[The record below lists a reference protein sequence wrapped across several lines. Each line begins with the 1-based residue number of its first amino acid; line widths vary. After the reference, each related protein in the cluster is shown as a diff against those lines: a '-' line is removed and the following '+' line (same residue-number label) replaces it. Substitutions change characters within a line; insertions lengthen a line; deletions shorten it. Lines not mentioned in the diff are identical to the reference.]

1 LRPLQNGTFCPISM
15 SGSNFN
21 PRNIQY
27 IPVVKIFAFLELEQ
41 KSPFFKGLALYQRRA
56 RAINPEPA
64 FLKERE
70 GSKMVFFF
78 QNLINAL
85 QWGSFYALI
94 ALGYSMVYSI
104 MMLFNFAHGDIFM
117 VGAYIGFGVA
127 TALMALASLCSFALP
142 GWFVLVLTILL
153 SMFLTSFVGMFVER
167 VGYRPLRE
175 APRASAAITG
185 LMIGIILEMLILW
198 GVGTQRVSFPPL
210 IETVTYNVNGVFITN
225 KKIMIVAV
233 SLSFMLALHLFIK
246 RTRWGMAM
254 RAMAFDFVVV
264 PLMGVSI
271 NRIAAMTFA
280 IGSALAAVAG
290 ILFGVA
296 YPVLDPYM
304 GILFGWKAFVAAILG
319 GRGSIMGA
327 TLAGFL
333 LGFIEIF
340 VAMIF
345 PSTLRDIIAYSIVL
359 LILVF
364 RPYGFFG
371 EPYSAKLRL

>member
-1 LRPLQNGTFCPISM
+1 MALLLQNL
-15 SGSNFN
+15 
-21 PRNIQY
+21 
-27 IPVVKIFAFLELEQ
+27 V
-41 KSPFFKGLALYQRRA
+41 
-56 RAINPEPA
+56 
-64 FLKERE
+64 
-70 GSKMVFFF
+70 
-78 QNLINAL
+78 NAL

-104 MMLFNFAHGDIFM
+104 LMLFNFAHGDIFM

-127 TALMALASLCSFALP
+127 SALIALASLGALALP
-142 GWFVLVLTILL
+142 NWLILVLTIIF
-153 SMFLTSFVGMFVER
+153 SMFLTSFVGMIVER

-185 LMIGIILEMLILW
+185 LMIGIILETGNLALF
-198 GVGTQRVSFPPL
+198 GAQRFSFPSL
-210 IETVTYNVNGVFITN
+210 IETATYQVGGVFITN
-225 KKIMIVAV
+225 KKIMIVVV
-233 SLSFMLALHLFIK
+233 SLLFMWALHLFIQK
-246 RTRWGMAM
+246 TRWGMAM
-254 RAMAFDFVVV
+254 RAMSFDYIVV
-264 PLMGVSI
+264 PLMGVPL
-271 NRIAAMTFA
+271 NRIASMTFA
-280 IGSALAAVAG
+280 LGSALAAVAG

-327 TLAGFL
+327 CLAGFL

-345 PSTLRDIIAYSIVL
+345 PSTMRDFIAYSIVL

-371 EPYSAKLRL
+371 RPYSAKLRL

>member
-1 LRPLQNGTFCPISM
+1 MT
-15 SGSNFN
+15 
-21 PRNIQY
+21 
-27 IPVVKIFAFLELEQ
+27 
-41 KSPFFKGLALYQRRA
+41 
-56 RAINPEPA
+56 
-64 FLKERE
+64 
-70 GSKMVFFF
+70 FFF

-127 TALMALASLCSFALP
+127 TGLAALSSMGALALP
-142 GWFVLVLTILL
+142 NWLILVLTILI
-153 SMFLTSFVGMFVER
+153 SMFLTSFVGMIVER
-167 VGYRPLRE
+167 VGYRPLRD

-185 LMIGIILEMLILW
+185 LMIGIILETGNLALLGARRVKFPTLIKS
-198 GVGTQRVSFPPL
+198 T
-210 IETVTYNVNGVFITN
+210 TYDIGGVFVTN
-225 KKIMIVAV
+225 KKIMIVIV
-233 SLSFMLALHLFIK
+233 SLALMFALHQFVK
-246 RTRWGMAM
+246 RTKWGMAM
-254 RAMAFDFVVV
+254 RAMAVDYLVV

-271 NRIAAMTFA
+271 NTIAALTFG
-280 IGSALAAVAG
+280 IGSALAAAAG

-304 GILFGWKAFVAAILG
+304 GIVFGWKAFVAAILG
-319 GRGSIMGA
+319 GRGSILGA

-345 PSTLRDIIAYSIVL
+345 PSTLRDLIAYSIIL

-364 RPYGFFG
+364 RPHGFFG
-371 EPYSAKLRL
+371 QAYSARLRL

>member
-1 LRPLQNGTFCPISM
+1 MANFLQNL
-15 SGSNFN
+15 
-21 PRNIQY
+21 
-27 IPVVKIFAFLELEQ
+27 V
-41 KSPFFKGLALYQRRA
+41 
-56 RAINPEPA
+56 
-64 FLKERE
+64 
-70 GSKMVFFF
+70 
-78 QNLINAL
+78 NAL

-104 MMLFNFAHGDIFM
+104 LMLFNFAHGDIFM

-127 TALMALASLCSFALP
+127 SGLVALTSMGAIVLP
-142 GWFVLVLTILL
+142 NWLILVLTLII
-153 SMFLTSFVGMFVER
+153 SMFLTSFVGMLVER
-167 VGYRPLRE
+167 IGYRPLRD

-185 LMIGIILEMLILW
+185 LMIGIILETGNLALL
-198 GVGTQRVSFPPL
+198 GAQRVSFPPL
-210 IETVTYNVNGVFITN
+210 VNSVTYEIGGVFITN
-225 KKIMIVAV
+225 KKIMIVFV
-233 SLSFMLALHLFIK
+233 SIGFMIALQLFVRRSK
-246 RTRWGMAM
+246 WGMAM
-254 RAMAFDFVVV
+254 RAMAYDYVVV

-271 NRIAAMTFA
+271 NNIARMTFA

-290 ILFGVA
+290 ILFGIA

-345 PSTLRDIIAYSIVL
+345 PSTLRDLIAYSIVL

-364 RPYGFFG
+364 RPHGFFG
-371 EPYSAKLRL
+371 EPYSARLRL